1 MPFLKRSSSPH
12 MNISL
17 PIMDA
22 NELFPFPSTATSSW
36 NNLSRP
42 FSIMAYSNDL
52 SDELL
57 SESPAAIS
65 KYLTNTSNHSSNSS
79 KLIRHNYDHK
89 KTLSGLKKHSQLTKR
104 ASMQL
109 DEHKLNNHNQTM
121 TSSVSSFNISSS
133 YLKSSSSTVSLRL
146 ETPPKL
152 EINIDH
158 SSFDDFYAST
168 TASLSEAA
176 DANPEIVR
184 VISNATDKTD
194 TTEAFGLVSP
204 APSTETFES
213 AGYTIYDDH
222 CTQYSTPSSS
232 IADSSSISFK
242 SCGITDSTVAT
253 SPSATSQKPLST
265 NTNDCTSMNNED
277 HKTTN
282 LINIKLPVPAV
293 SFLGTLWV
301 GGNENEDSPT
311 KSFIHEPGLFS
322 EYDDDDDDDLEHL
335 VCYTKLRPR
344 MASFVR

>member
-1 MPFLKRSSSPH
+1 
-12 MNISL
+12 
-17 PIMDA
+17 MDA
-22 NELFPFPSTATSSW
+22 NEFFPFPPTAASSW

-42 FSIMAYSNDL
+42 LSIMSYSNDL

-65 KYLTNTSNHSSNSS
+65 KYLTNTSSHSSSNSS
-79 KLIRHNYDHK
+79 KLTKHSHDRRK
-89 KTLSGLKKHSQLTKR
+89 MLSGLKKHSQLSKK
-104 ASMQL
+104 ASMQFN
-109 DEHKLNNHNQTM
+109 EHKIKNQNQTM

-176 DANPEIVR
+176 DASPEIVR
-184 VISNATDKTD
+184 VISNAADKSD
-194 TTEAFGLVSP
+194 TTEVFGLVSP

-222 CTQYSTPSSS
+222 CTQYSTPLSS

-253 SPSATSQKPLST
+253 SPSSTSQKLLST
-265 NTNDCTSMNNED
+265 DTNDCTSIKNEN
-277 HKTTN
+277 HITSN
-282 LINIKLPVPAV
+282 HVQIKLPVPAA
-293 SFLGTLWV
+293 SFVGALWV
-301 GGNENEDSPT
+301 GGDENEDSPT

-322 EYDDDDDDDLEHL
+322 DYDDDDDDLEHL